1 MTPLQ
6 QSTAAL
12 AGILGRRVRDV
23 PFAVL
28 DFETTGLR
36 AGIDRVV
43 ETAIVRVDP
52 GQGPRLVFD
61 TLINPGRPMDCTAIH
76 GITDE
81 DVRHAPTFADVAGDV
96 AAALEGCIVAAYNA
110 AFDARFLNYEM
121 ANAGCRH
128 RPPYLCLMYLRPLL
142 GIGVRCRLEYACR
155 VHRIERSGAH
165 VAAGDALAAA
175 QLVEPCLAAMDR
187 LGIETYG
194 ELTKIGRYRFLE
206 SFVCAPISDA
216 AAADL
221 RRGATLRSRNENG
234 LHVHA
239 QREAGSQGH
248 GPLAAAGGS
257 QSALGRASQDYFG
270 SQEKPLASAK
280 GGYWGALQQ
289 VASEA
294 NLSEADLSRIRDE
307 RARSGLKADELRAM
321 HARLFGQVIQTL
333 VEIGRLGRED
343 VDLLRRT
350 RERLSA
356 LGWAPGD

>member
-1 MTPLQ
+1 M
-6 QSTAAL
+6 
-12 AGILGRRVRDV
+12 AGILVRRVRDV

-52 GQGPRLVFD
+52 GQAPRLVFD

-76 GITDE
+76 GITDD
-81 DVRHAPTFADVAGDV
+81 DVKHAPTFADVAGDV

-121 ANAGCRH
+121 SNAGCRH

-155 VHRIERSGAH
+155 VHRITRSAAH

-175 QLVEPCLAAMDR
+175 HLVEPCLAAMDR
-187 LGIETYG
+187 LGIETYA

-216 AAADL
+216 VAADL
-221 RRGATLRSRNENG
+221 RRGATLRSRSENA
-234 LHVHA
+234 LRVDA
-239 QREAGSQGH
+239 QRRPPSEGDGTF
-248 GPLAAAGGS
+248 PTPGGS
-257 QSALGRASQDYFG
+257 QATLGRATQAQLDNH
-270 SQEKPLASAK
+270 EKTWSRAK
-280 GGYWGALQQ
+280 DGYWGALQQ
-289 VASEA
+289 VASNA
-294 NLSEADLSRIRDE
+294 NLSDADLSRIRDE

-321 HARLFGQVIQTL
+321 HARLFAQVITTL
-333 VEIGRLGRED
+333 VESGRLGREG